1 MSHERH
7 GSLHLRVK
15 NQRERELKIVKEWN
29 VKLDRQTGDRQT
41 VRQTNKQLD
50 GLPEWKIHNTDFIM
64 MNENS
69 TGIFT
74 LQTVR
79 QIRRQMGR

>member
-15 NQRERELKIVKEWN
+15 KQRERELKIVKEWN
-29 VKLDRQTGDRQT
+29 VKLDRQTGRT

-50 GLPEWKIHNTDFIM
+50 GLPEWKMHNTDFIM
-64 MNENS
+64 
-69 TGIFT
+69 IIKKFHRDLHFT
-74 LQTVR
+74 DSKTNTQTD
-79 QIRRQMGR
+79 G

>member
-15 NQRERELKIVKEWN
+15 KQRERELKIVKEWN
-29 VKLDRQTGDRQT
+29 VKLDRQTGNRQT

-50 GLPEWKIHNTDFIM
+50 GLPVWKMHNTDFIM
-64 MNENS
+64 
-69 TGIFT
+69 IIKKFHRDLHFT
-74 LQTVR
+74 DSKTNTQTD
-79 QIRRQMGR
+79 G